1 MRYLLTVC
9 FLALVL
15 SVFGQEWRTT
25 VSSARN
31 AYKQGDFERAVR
43 LYQSAEKQEIKHT
56 NLSTETGQA
65 AYRSNDF
72 NSAQK
77 YFERAANTPN
87 KNLSAGQFYN
97 LGNSLMKQKKYPEAI
112 SAYKKALKLIPNDKQ
127 TQYNLSEAIRKN
139 NQKSK
144 NSPDQQKNNQP
155 PPQPKNDNQKQQPP
169 KTDPGKNENKIPS
182 KSADR
187 LLDQLM
193 KAEAETKRKL
203 AGSRQKGSGQQSGKD
218 W

>member
-1 MRYLLTVC
+1 MRYLLTGC
-9 FLALVL
+9 FLVLVL
-15 SVFGQEWRTT
+15 SVFGQEWNTT

-31 AYKQGDFERAVR
+31 AYKKGDFERAVR
-43 LYQSAEKQEIKHT
+43 LYQSAEKQQNEYT
-56 NLSTETGQA
+56 NISTEIGQA
-65 AYRSNDF
+65 AYRSSDF
-72 NSAQK
+72 KVAQK
-77 YFERAANTPN
+77 YFERAANTPE
-87 KNLSAGQFYN
+87 KNLSSRQFHN

-112 SAYKKALKLIPNDKQ
+112 NAYKKALKLSPNDKQ

-139 NQKSK
+139 KQKSN

-155 PPQPKNDNQKQQPP
+155 PPQPKNNNQNQPP
-169 KTDPGKNENKIPS
+169 PKPDPGKNEQKIPS

-203 AGSRQKGSGQQSGKD
+203 AGSRQKGSGQKSGKD